1 MQNEST
7 GPDPSGPAHSR
18 SETRAHRRLRI
29 RLRPSIKEILRQEA
43 RRRGADFR
51 AIINIGLEEIDPR
64 GRPIPTPNVV
74 KELLRLAT
82 RIRNVG
88 RGQAEGYLF
97 TERAYIQ
104 DRLEELLGRVSQ
116 RYEERSTLWGETLL
130 ESRSQVVWVYLT
142 PAEAE
147 GLQKRV
153 DRDWRGLH
161 SLLQSGLTEGLKKRS
176 GLDHM
181 KDRLHRWHRKAKRL
195 RSSPSPTGSRGDSH
209 GRPAPERRARRGLR
223 QLGREIDSTITGEE
237 LM

>member
-1 MQNEST
+1 
-7 GPDPSGPAHSR
+7 
-18 SETRAHRRLRI
+18 
-29 RLRPSIKEILRQEA
+29 
-43 RRRGADFR
+43 
-51 AIINIGLEEIDPR
+51 
-64 GRPIPTPNVV
+64 V

-88 RGQAEGYLF
+88 RGQGEGYLF

-130 ESRSQVVWVYLT
+130 ESQSQVVWVYLT

-147 GLQKRV
+147 GLRKKA
-153 DRDWRGLH
+153 DREWKALPA
-161 SLLQSGLTEGLKKRS
+161 LLRSGLTEGLKKRS
-176 GLDHM
+176 GLGLM
-181 KDRLHRWHRKAKRL
+181 KDRLHKWHRKAKHL
-195 RSSPSPTGSRGDSH
+195 RSSPSPPGIGGDSP

-223 QLGREIDSTITGEE
+223 QLGREIDSTITGAE

>member
-1 MQNEST
+1 M
-7 GPDPSGPAHSR
+7 
-18 SETRAHRRLRI
+18 
-29 RLRPSIKEILRQEA
+29 
-43 RRRGADFR
+43 
-51 AIINIGLEEIDPR
+51 INIGLEEIDPR

-88 RGQAEGYLF
+88 RGEADGYLF

-104 DRLEELLGRVSQ
+104 DRLEELLVRVSQ
-116 RYEERSTLWGETLL
+116 RYEHRSTLWGETLL
-130 ESRSQVVWVYLT
+130 ESQSQVVWVYLT

-147 GLQKRV
+147 GLWKRA

-161 SLLQSGLTEGLKKRS
+161 LLLRSGLTEGLKKRS
-176 GLDHM
+176 GLGPM

-195 RSSPSPTGSRGDSH
+195 RSSPSPPGICGGSP